1 MTFLEFMNNNLE
13 FPLFVLDK
21 IVVVVA
27 GFYARMSS
35 SSWLNRPNVQEAP
48 KSAGGLFTVTTA
60 TSQNERVGRVSYK
73 KNH

>member
-1 MTFLEFMNNNLE
+1 MIFNEFLNDNLK
-13 FPLFVLDK
+13 LSRCVLDK